1 MDKRGQGSFRRA
13 EPPSAGAGLPA
24 PYLRSNIL
32 RASVVAVL
40 DFLLAR
46 VWGPELINRHDDAAL
61 AAGVACFVVALVAA
75 AWVIA
80 AFLTDLQ
87 RLRRAR
93 RLAALRPMERT
104 DIP

>member
-1 MDKRGQGSFRRA
+1 MRGQGSFRRA
-13 EPPSAGAGLPA
+13 EPPPVRAGLPG
-24 PYLRSNIL
+24 PYLRSNLL
-32 RASVVAVL
+32 RASAVAVS

-61 AAGVACFVVALVAA
+61 AAGVACFAIALAAA
-75 AWVIA
+75 AWVIV
-80 AFLTDLQ
+80 AFLKDMQ

-93 RLAALRPMERT
+93 RLAALRPFGQS